1 MFFRPYGK
9 EYGNMEKP
17 GIYFDNATTSWPK
30 PEPVYEAAE
39 RQLRSGGASAGRSS
53 HLHSLAADR
62 LLYESRERIAAF
74 LGAEK
79 VEEIVFTLNATD
91 ALNMAIKGIL
101 KRGDHV
107 IYSPF
112 EHNSVLRPLASLRQ
126 KGLITTTMLSPA
138 GDVVDAAA
146 FDRAIRPETKLLICT
161 HASNITGRIMPV
173 REIGKI
179 AASRG
184 VHFLLDAAQT
194 AGALPLNLQ
203 ETGAHLAA
211 FTGHKSLLGPPGVGM
226 LYLREGMKI
235 KPWREG
241 GTGSRS
247 DEERQPTFLPDY
259 LESGTP
265 NIPGIAGLNEG
276 IKFITTKG
284 VEIIRT
290 HELEL
295 CHRLQQGLERIPGV
309 RVFRG
314 APPEAY
320 AAVISF
326 VMEGL
331 DSGELGCILE
341 EAYGI
346 LCRTGLHCAPQAHR
360 AIGTFPGGTL
370 RFSLGCFNTEEEVDH
385 AIHALKSVSIRK

>member
-1 MFFRPYGK
+1 
-9 EYGNMEKP
+9 MEKP

-30 PEPVYEAAE
+30 PEAVCQAVEH
-39 RQLRSGGASAGRSS
+39 QLRSGGANPGRSS
-53 HLHSLAADR
+53 HLRSLAAER
-62 LLYESRERIAAF
+62 LLYESREGIATF
-74 LGAEK
+74 LGAK
-79 VEEIVFTLNATD
+79 KAEEIVFTLNATD

-101 KRGDHV
+101 QKGDHV

-112 EHNSVLRPLASLRQ
+112 EHNSVLRPLASLRE
-126 KGLITTTMLSPA
+126 KGLITTTMLAPV

-146 FDRAIRPETKLLICT
+146 FDRAIRAETKLLICT

-173 REIGKI
+173 REIGI
-179 AASRG
+179 VAASRG
-184 VHFLLDAAQT
+184 VYFLLDAAQT

-211 FTGHKSLLGPPGVGM
+211 FAGHKSLLGPPGVGL
-226 LYLREGMKI
+226 LYLREGIKI

-247 DEERQPTFLPDY
+247 DEERQPAFMPDY
-259 LESGTP
+259 LEAGTP

-276 IKFITTKG
+276 IRFITATG
-284 VEIIRT
+284 VETIRA
-290 HELEL
+290 HELKL

-309 RVFRG
+309 RVFRS
-314 APPEAY
+314 AAPEAY

-331 DSGELGCILE
+331 DSGELGYILE

-385 AIHALKSVSIRK
+385 AIHALESVNIRK